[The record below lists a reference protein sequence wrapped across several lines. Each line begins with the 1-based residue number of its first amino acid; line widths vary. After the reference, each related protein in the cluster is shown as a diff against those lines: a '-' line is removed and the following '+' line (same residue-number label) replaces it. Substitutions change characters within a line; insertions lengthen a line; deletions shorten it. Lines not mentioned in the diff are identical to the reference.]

1 MTSFMCMARTKEFD
15 RDQALR
21 RAMEVFWD
29 RGYEAASTEELLAAM
44 GIGRQSMY
52 NAFGDKR
59 RLYLEALRHYQAEYG
74 ADMFERLSGA
84 GSPLSA
90 LAGVLLEVARQS
102 DDERRRGCMAVNATT
117 EFGRSDQEIGAIV
130 DSGTSLCHTAYARML
145 AEAKRRGEARPD
157 LDERAAARF
166 LHSTLVGLR
175 VSARSGAAPE
185 VLHDIATVAIDG
197 LRAP

>member
-1 MTSFMCMARTKEFD
+1 MPRTKDFD

-21 RAMEVFWD
+21 RAADVFWD
-29 RGYEAASTEELLAAM
+29 HGFEGTSTEDLLRAM

-59 RLYLEALRHYQAEYG
+59 RLYLEALQHYQAESG
-74 ADMFERLSGA
+74 AELFERLRAAS
-84 GSPLSA
+84 SPLSA
-90 LAGVLLEVARQS
+90 LTGVLLAVARQS
-102 DDERRRGCMAVNATT
+102 AEDRNRGCMAVNAAT
-117 EFGRSDQEIGAIV
+117 EFGEADPEVGAV
-130 DSGTSLCHTAYARML
+130 VNSGVMLCHAAFERVL
-145 AEAKRRGEARPD
+145 AEAKRRGEVRAD

-166 LHSTLVGLR
+166 LHAALVGLR

-197 LRAP
+197 LRP

>member
-1 MTSFMCMARTKEFD
+1 MPRTKEFD

-21 RAMEVFWD
+21 RAAEVFWD
-29 RGYEAASTEELLAAM
+29 RGYEAASTDELLTAM

-59 RLYLEALRHYQAEYG
+59 RLYLEALQHYQAETG
-74 ADMFERLSGA
+74 AEMFERLRTA
-84 GSPLSA
+84 ASPLGA
-90 LAGVLLEVARQS
+90 LSGVLLAIARQS
-102 DDERRRGCMAVNATT
+102 ADERRRGCMAVNAAT
-117 EFGRSDQEIGAIV
+117 EFGQADQEIGAIV
-130 DSGTSLCHTAYARML
+130 NAGVNLCHVAYERVL
-145 AEAKRRGEARPD
+145 AEAKRKGEVRPD

-185 VLHDIATVAIDG
+185 MLHDIATVAIDG
-197 LRAP
+197 LRAR